1 MIIYLSLLILTLIF
15 VAQLLKL
22 KWQKFKILPLVKWAL
37 IISAAAV
44 FLYWL
49 YLTYAQYIAWRD
61 GGPPLSYFV
70 PPYKSPLY
78 VIGYHFIRFGLYY
91 LLSFTASV
99 AFLVWT
105 KRANRRFGYRF
116 FENEEPYLGAL
127 AIFLLG
133 FPEWRFAWL
142 YYLIL
147 FFSVYL
153 FIHLF
158 LIARFYLI
166 KRKSLINTDPLRQ
179 SYSEASKKLINT
191 DKKPLIDT
199 DKHPRVPMYYLW
211 IPLAVLVILVKG
223 LF

>member
-1 MIIYLSLLILTLIF
+1 MIIYLSLLILVFIF

-22 KWQKFKILPLVKWAL
+22 KWSNIRILSFAKWAL
-37 IISAAAV
+37 IISVAAV

-61 GGPPLSYFV
+61 GGPPFIYFV
-70 PPYKSPLY
+70 PPYKSIFY
-78 VIGYHFIRFGLYY
+78 VIGHHFIRFGLYY
-91 LLSFTASV
+91 LLSLAASLV
-99 AFLVWT
+99 FLVWT

-116 FENEEPYLGAL
+116 FEDEEPYLGAL

-142 YYLIL
+142 YYLLL
-147 FFSVYL
+147 FFGVYL
-153 FIHLF
+153 LIHLF
-158 LIARFYLI
+158 LAVKFYLI
-166 KRKSLINTDPLRQ
+166 RRKSLINAD
-179 SYSEASKKLINT
+179 KKLINT

>member
-1 MIIYLSLLILTLIF
+1 MIIYLSLLILALVF
-15 VAQLLKL
+15 AAQLLKL
-22 KWQKFKILPLVKWAL
+22 KWQKIKILSLAKWAL
-37 IISAAAV
+37 IISVTAV
-44 FLYWL
+44 FIYWT

-91 LLSFTASV
+91 LLSLAASLV
-99 AFLVWT
+99 FLVWT

-116 FENEEPYLGAL
+116 FEDEEPYLGAL

-133 FPEWRFAWL
+133 FPELRFAWL

-166 KRKSLINTDPLRQ
+166 KRKSLINTD
-179 SYSEASKKLINT
+179 KKLINT

-211 IPLAVLVILVKG
+211 LPLAILVILIKMVV
-223 LF
+223 